1 MVNIEAIREKARSEG
16 MNLTQLEEK
25 VGIGNGTIGKWT
37 KSDPT
42 LQTIKKIA
50 DYFHVP
56 IEYFLQE
63 EEEA

>member
-1 MVNIEAIREKARSEG
+1 